1 MADTDKEADQASK
14 YEMPEW
20 TKDSAAPCLME
31 KSKFATLF
39 PKYLENY
46 LQTVWKDVLAV
57 LKHQELDGKLDLIQG
72 SMTVLTTKKTWD
84 PYSIIKARDF
94 IKLLSRSVPLHQA
107 QKIFQDDITYDI
119 IKISSMVRNKERF
132 VKRRQRI
139 IGPNAQTLKALELL
153 TETYLLVQGNTV
165 AVMGTWKGCKAV
177 RKVVTD
183 CMRNVHPIYG
193 IKQLL
198 IKRELGK
205 DPEMKNEDW
214 SKYVPQFRKTHQKK
228 RKLGGDN
235 EEGAPKKKAKKEKK
249 PYTAFPPEQQ
259 PRKEDLLMASGEF
272 WRLEQE
278 KEKQKEKKKKQETKL
293 DEPALTSGFDDTPKP
308 KQKKEKAKKKA

>member
-46 LQTVWKDVLAV
+46 LQT
-57 LKHQELDGKLDLIQG
+57 
-72 SMTVLTTKKTWD
+72 
-84 PYSIIKARDF
+84 
-94 IKLLSRSVPLHQA
+94 
-107 QKIFQDDITYDI
+107 DDITYDI

-278 KEKQKEKKKKQETKL
+278 KEKQKEKKK
-293 DEPALTSGFDDTPKP
+293 
-308 KQKKEKAKKKA
+308 